1 VLLIALPVPYDAFTL
16 AGLLIVGLGCAPV
29 YPSVIHSTPAN
40 FGKENSQAI
49 IGIQMASAY
58 VGTTFMPPLFGLI
71 AAHIH
76 IGLYPAFLLA
86 LAVLMLCMSEKLNR
100 TVAKRQEGEARK
112 ETAEQEA
119 ENA

>member
-1 VLLIALPVPYDAFTL
+1 
-16 AGLLIVGLGCAPV
+16 
-29 YPSVIHSTPAN
+29 
-40 FGKENSQAI
+40 
-49 IGIQMASAY
+49 MASAY

-76 IGLYPAFLLA
+76 IGLYPAFLLT

-100 TVAKRQEGEARK
+100 TVAKRQEEEARK
-112 ETAEQEA
+112 ETVEQEA

>member
-1 VLLIALPVPYDAFTL
+1 M
-16 AGLLIVGLGCAPV
+16 
-29 YPSVIHSTPAN
+29 IHSTPAN

-86 LAVLMLCMSEKLNR
+86 LALLMLCMSEKLNR